1 MTAPLSNSSDRRP
14 SALTR
19 ALRSRLLKK
28 ILKDKIVLASI
39 IYLTLVVVLTITAK
53 MLGVDAST
61 ARIQLRLQPPS
72 WSHPLGTDALGRD
85 VLMRI
90 TLAAYNSIAIG
101 LGAVLISGVFGTAL
115 GVLAGYF
122 GGRWD
127 AFVMRLVEIQ
137 FAFPNLLLI
146 VAVVYFFS
154 ANIPILIIVL
164 AAVYWMVF
172 ATVVRSAV
180 MTVRSSLYVRS
191 AHFAG
196 CSTATIVRRHILPA
210 VAPIILTQA
219 MIEFAAIVLAESGL
233 SFLGM
238 GVQPPEASWGLMIA
252 ENRDY
257 MEEAWWSVLFPGL
270 AIVFTVL
277 AANLIGSAFRVW
289 LDPRQNT
296 ERNSTDDTATP
307 EVVREAT

>member
-1 MTAPLSNSSDRRP
+1 MIGISGRATA
-14 SALTR
+14 AK
-19 ALRSRLLKK
+19 RSRHRLFRRVVQ
-28 ILKDKIVLASI
+28 DKIVLASI
-39 IYLTLVVVLTITAK
+39 IFLSVLIIATVVAK
-53 MLGVDAST
+53 LIGVDAST
-61 ARIQLRLQPPS
+61 ANIRLRLQPPS
-72 WSHPLGTDALGRD
+72 WSHPLGTDGLGRD
-85 VLMRI
+85 VLLRMVSG
-90 TLAAYNSIAIG
+90 AYNSIVIG
-101 LGAVLISGVFGTAL
+101 VGAVLISGTVGTAM

-127 AFVMRLVEIQ
+127 TIVMRVVEIQ

-146 VAVVYFFS
+146 VAVIYFFS
-154 ANIPILIIVL
+154 ASIPILVVVL
-164 AAVYWMVF
+164 ALVYWMVF

-180 MTVRSSLYVRS
+180 MTARTSLYVRA

-210 VAPIILTQA
+210 VAPLILTQA
-219 MIEFAAIVLAESGL
+219 MLEFAAIVLAESGL

-238 GVQPPEASWGLMIA
+238 GVQPPDASWGLMIA

-257 MEEAWWSVLFPGL
+257 LEDAWWSVLFPGL

-277 AANLIGSAFRVW
+277 SANLIGSAFRVW

-296 ERNSTDDTATP
+296 ERHVTDDVAKTDA
-307 EVVREAT
+307 VV

>member
-1 MTAPLSNSSDRRP
+1 MSGR
-14 SALTR
+14 SA
-19 ALRSRLLKK
+19 AAKRSRHRLLRRVVQ
-28 ILKDKIVLASI
+28 DKVVLASI
-39 IYLTLVVVLTITAK
+39 IFLSVLIIATVVAKLV
-53 MLGVDAST
+53 GVDAST
-61 ARIQLRLQPPS
+61 ANIRLRLQPPS
-72 WSHPLGTDALGRD
+72 WSHPLGTDGLGRD
-85 VLMRI
+85 VLLRMVSG
-90 TLAAYNSIAIG
+90 AYNSIVIG
-101 LGAVLISGVFGTAL
+101 VGAVLISGIVGTTM

-127 AFVMRLVEIQ
+127 TIVMRVVEIQ

-146 VAVVYFFS
+146 VAVIYFFS
-154 ANIPILIIVL
+154 ASIPILTVVL
-164 AAVYWMVF
+164 ALVYWMVF

-180 MTVRSSLYVRS
+180 MTARTSLYARA

-210 VAPIILTQA
+210 VAPLILTQA
-219 MIEFAAIVLAESGL
+219 MLEFAAIVLAESGL

-257 MEEAWWSVLFPGL
+257 LEDAWWSVLFPGL

-277 AANLIGSAFRVW
+277 SANLIGSAFRVW

-296 ERNSTDDTATP
+296 ERHVTDDVAKTDA
-307 EVVREAT
+307 VV